1 MKKILSVLFVFAVA
15 LSASAQITYNAKA
28 SLGLS
33 SVDVSESVDGLKN
46 KFVAKIGAGIEK
58 PLNENWALMP
68 SLELAW
74 KGYKIEDGDYGQDVS
89 FMYIQVPVL
98 AAYRLNLNGSWNMT
112 AKAGPYF
119 AYALSGDSGDE
130 ELGDFF
136 DNGGKRFDA
145 GIILAVDFE
154 YHKYVIGLE
163 YERGL
168 TNIMDVESISVTNQ
182 AFYATVGY
190 KF

>member
-1 MKKILSVLFVFAVA
+1 MKKILSALFVFAVA

-28 SLGLS
+28 SLGLA
-33 SVDVSESVDGLKN
+33 SVAVSGTESDVES
-46 KFVAKIGAGIEK
+46 KFVGKIGGGIEK

-74 KGYKIEDGDYGQDVS
+74 KGYKVEGAEDVN
-89 FMYIQVPVL
+89 FMYVQVPVL
-98 AAYRLNLNGSWNMT
+98 AAYRLNLNDSWNMT

-119 AYALSGDSGDE
+119 AYALSGDSGDD

-154 YHKYVIGLE
+154 YHKYVIGVE

-168 TNIMDVESISVTNQ
+168 TNIYDEAGISVTNQ
-182 AFYATVGY
+182 AFYATIGY